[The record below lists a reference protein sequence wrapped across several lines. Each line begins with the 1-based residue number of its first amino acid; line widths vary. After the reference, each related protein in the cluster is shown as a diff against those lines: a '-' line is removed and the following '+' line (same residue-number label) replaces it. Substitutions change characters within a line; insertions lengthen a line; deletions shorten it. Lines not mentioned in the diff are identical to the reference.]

1 MLNAALF
8 VFDIYFVSVGS
19 DNRRGRPFL
28 TLWLREAVPARA
40 KVGVAV
46 DFKGRRGRR
55 ERKRVRKGGEEKKGI
70 QRQRKRMGI
79 EGRDSE
85 EKKKERE
92 WRERKRKKFRGKE
105 RGKEMEERRKNEFR
119 RK

>member
-46 DFKGRRGRR
+46 DFKGGRGKGAGME
-55 ERKRVRKGGEEKKGI
+55 ERKGRGFRGKEMGWGRKGGEA
-70 QRQRKRMGI
+70 
-79 EGRDSE
+79 
-85 EKKKERE
+85 RE
-92 WRERKRKKFRGKE
+92 
-105 RGKEMEERRKNEFR
+105 
-119 RK
+119 